1 MDTDADPTSP
11 EQATRILELLWRHTL
26 PAKPGARG
34 PKPGLTVDAV
44 VAAGIALADR
54 DGLDKLTIRAVA
66 AELGV
71 RAMSLYTYVPSKD
84 ALLVLMVDAVAADD
98 PPIPAELPARDRL
111 IALAGQVRAEL
122 IAHPWL
128 LTVSPWRQVLGP
140 ARMRRYEQQL
150 RAIDG
155 IGLSDLAMD
164 RAVAVLTDFATGNAR
179 LAVAA
184 AGAAAQLSDAQWWQV
199 HGPLLARV
207 IPAEDFPLA
216 GRVGTAAGEHY
227 QAPADPDG
235 AFAYGVAI
243 LVDGIL
249 ADPARA

>member
-1 MDTDADPTSP
+1 MPTDGVEKAT
-11 EQATRILELLWRHTL
+11 EQATQILELLWRHAL

-44 VAAGIALADR
+44 VDAGIALADR
-54 DGLDKLTIRAVA
+54 EGIEKLTIRAVA
-66 AELGV
+66 AELGL

-98 PPIPAELPARDRL
+98 PAIPADLPIRDRM
-111 IALAGQVRAEL
+111 IAIATRIRTEL

-128 LTVSPWRQVLGP
+128 LEVSPWRQVLGP
-140 ARMRRYEQQL
+140 ARMRRYENQL
-150 RAIDG
+150 RAISDA
-155 IGLSDLAMD
+155 GLTDLAMD
-164 RAVAVLTDFATGNAR
+164 RAIAVLTDFATGNAR

-184 AGAAAQLSDAQWWQV
+184 AGATAQLSDADWWQV
-199 HGPLLARV
+199 HGPLLAEV
-207 IPAEDFPLA
+207 MPAADFPLA
-216 GRVGTAAGEHY
+216 GRVGTAVGEHY

-235 AFAYGVAI
+235 AFAYGVAT

-249 ADPARA
+249 ADAGD

>member
-1 MDTDADPTSP
+1 MPTDDEPTAP
-11 EQATRILELLWRHTL
+11 ATRILELLWRHAL
-26 PAKPGARG
+26 PAKPAARG

-54 DGLDKLTIRAVA
+54 DGIEKLTIRAVA
-66 AELGV
+66 AELGL

-98 PPIPAELPARDRL
+98 PPIPADLPIRDRM
-111 IALAGQVRAEL
+111 IAVATRIRAEL

-128 LTVSPWRQVLGP
+128 LEVSPWRQVLGP
-140 ARMRRYEQQL
+140 ARMRRYERQL
-150 RAIDG
+150 AAIEG
-155 IGLSDLAMD
+155 IGLDDLAMD
-164 RAVAVLTDFATGNAR
+164 RAIAVLTDFATGNAR
-179 LAVAA
+179 LAIAA
-184 AGAAAQLSDAQWWQV
+184 AGAAAQLSDADWWQV

-207 IPAEDFPLA
+207 MPAEEFPLA
-216 GRVGTAAGEHY
+216 GRVGTTVGEHY

-235 AFAYGVAI
+235 AFAYGVAT

-249 ADPARA
+249 ADAAA